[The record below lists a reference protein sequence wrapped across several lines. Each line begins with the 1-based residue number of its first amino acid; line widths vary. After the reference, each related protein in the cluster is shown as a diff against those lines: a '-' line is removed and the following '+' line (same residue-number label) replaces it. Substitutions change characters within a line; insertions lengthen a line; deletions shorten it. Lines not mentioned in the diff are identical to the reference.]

1 VRLNVRNDR
10 LRPYAREAA
19 TKRMATKRAPERS
32 LDEALRTMDSLRQYR
47 RRIKPARRKAG
58 ALQELRLL

>member
-1 VRLNVRNDR
+1 
-10 LRPYAREAA
+10 
-19 TKRMATKRAPERS
+19 MATKRAPERS